1 LIGLSPIVPIAM
13 VKSEAKPWFQQ
24 PPASSTDFG
33 WNWRRPTGCPPQPA
47 PSRLWRLLLCLV
59 VLPVVVGCGS
69 QSEFPSQPIVLICP
83 WSPGGGTDRVSRQVA
98 SQLSQ
103 SLGVPVNVVNATGGG
118 GVTGHTRGAVA
129 RPDGYTLTMATVEL
143 NMLHWR
149 GLTTISP
156 DDFEPLAL
164 CNRDAAAI
172 FVRSDSPWQT
182 LADLESTIAKEPGK
196 LRASGSARGS
206 IWHVALAGWLLEQGL
221 PADATAWVSI
231 NGSGPSLQELLA
243 GGVELI
249 CCSVPEAR
257 GLLTGGELRCLGVM
271 ADSRHPLAPNAPTF
285 REAGCDWAL
294 GGWRGLML
302 PLGVPKER
310 ATVIREAVL
319 ETVKSDA
326 FARFMET
333 AGFNL
338 TIGNPDAFEQLLT
351 TFDTAFGEIFAT
363 AEIDAVSESPIG
375 PYGFPFILGG
385 IGAGLLLLLVGRGQL
400 QLQTDAPRL
409 TYRDL
414 FRLLLVPV
422 AIVFFMLTTETLG
435 FVIAATAMLLGLLLV
450 VRVRPL
456 TATVVTLLLVPA
468 VYQFFAV
475 QLGVPLPWGI
485 LGW

>member
-1 LIGLSPIVPIAM
+1 LIDLSRIVPNAM
-13 VKSEAKPWFQQ
+13 VKSEAKYCFVQ
-24 PPASSTDFG
+24 PLTSVKDFR
-33 WNWRRPTGCPPQPA
+33 WNWRRLGCPRHAAPA
-47 PSRLWRLLLCLV
+47 WFWRLLLCLV

-98 SQLSQ
+98 TQLSE

-172 FVRSDSPWQT
+172 FVRNDSPWQT

-271 ADSRHPLAPNAPTF
+271 ADSRHPLAPNVPTF

-302 PLGVPKER
+302 PLGVPEER

-319 ETVKSDA
+319 ETVESDA
-326 FARFMET
+326 FAQFMET

-338 TIGNPDAFEQLLT
+338 TIGEPDAFEQLLA
-351 TFDTAFGEIFAT
+351 TFDATFGEIFAT

-375 PYGFPFILGG
+375 PYGFPLILVSV
-385 IGAGLLLLLVGRGQL
+385 GACLLVLLVGRGQL
-400 QLQTDAPRL
+400 QLQTDALRL
-409 TYRDL
+409 TWRDL
-414 FRLLLVPV
+414 PRLLLVPV
-422 AIVFFMLTTETLG
+422 AVGFFMLTTETLG
-435 FVIAATAMLLGLLLV
+435 FVIAATGMLLGLLLV
-450 VRVRPL
+450 VRVHLL
-456 TATVVTLLLVPA
+456 TATVITLLLVPA

>member
-1 LIGLSPIVPIAM
+1 M
-13 VKSEAKPWFQQ
+13 
-24 PPASSTDFG
+24 
-33 WNWRRPTGCPPQPA
+33 
-47 PSRLWRLLLCLV
+47 
-59 VLPVVVGCGS
+59 VGCGS
-69 QSEFPSQPIVLICP
+69 RSNFPSQPIVLICP

-98 SQLSQ
+98 TQLSQ

-149 GLTTISP
+149 GLTTITP

-164 CNRDAAAI
+164 CNRDAAAV

-182 LADLESTIAKEPGK
+182 LADLEAAITKEPGK

-206 IWHVALAGWLLEQGL
+206 IWHVAVAGWLLEQGL

-243 GGVELI
+243 GGVDLI

-271 ADSRHPLAPNAPTF
+271 ADSRHPLTPDVPTF

-302 PLGVPKER
+302 PLGVPEKR
-310 ATVIREAVL
+310 AAVIREAVL
-319 ETVKSDA
+319 KTVESDA
-326 FARFMET
+326 LAEFMET

-338 TIGNPDAFEQLLT
+338 TIGDPDAFEQLLA
-351 TFDTAFGEIFAT
+351 TFDATFEEIFAS

-375 PYGFPFILGG
+375 PYGFPLILGG
-385 IGAGLLLLLVGRGQL
+385 MNVGLLLLLVGRGQL
-400 QLQTDAPRL
+400 RLQADASRF
-409 TYRDL
+409 TW
-414 FRLLLVPV
+414 RLLLQLLLAPT
-422 AIVFFMLTTETLG
+422 AIIFFMLTTETLG
-435 FVIAATAMLLGLLLV
+435 FVIAAAGMLLGLLLA

-456 TATVVTLLLVPA
+456 TATVVTLVIVPV

-475 QLGVPLPWGI
+475 QLGVPLPWGV